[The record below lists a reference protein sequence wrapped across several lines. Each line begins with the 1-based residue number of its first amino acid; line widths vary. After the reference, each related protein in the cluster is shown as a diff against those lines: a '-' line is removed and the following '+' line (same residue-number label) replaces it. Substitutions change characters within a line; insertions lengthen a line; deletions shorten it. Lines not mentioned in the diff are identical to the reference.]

1 MTSVIMNRLFI
12 PITPPP
18 EYKQGLVLVEFS
30 YKKKISCCPENSLQV
45 QVPPIITFS
54 GIAPDMILSCDL
66 FLPSL
71 ILHCFVYIVCT

>member
-12 PITPPP
+12 PVTPPPPPP

-30 YKKKISCCPENSLQV
+30 YKEKISCCPENLLQV

-54 GIAPDMILSCDL
+54 GIAPRHDFIL
-66 FLPSL
+66 
-71 ILHCFVYIVCT
+71 